1 MSDAITKL
9 KQGQNLS
16 FEESKSLFSGL
27 MEGKHEENQIIEI
40 LEALIKK
47 GETKDE
53 LAGGIFVLRDKATK
67 VSADPNTID
76 TCGTGGD
83 GQNSLNISTA
93 AAIVLASMGVKV
105 AKHGNKA
112 VSSNCGSADVLE
124 ALKININLK
133 PNEAEESIKNFNF
146 AFMFAPNYHSAMKH
160 VGPARRKMGKKTIFN
175 LIGPLSSPAQ
185 VKRQVIGVFDKK
197 WMKPFAEALKENN
210 VVHAYIVHSDDGMDE
225 ISPFAKTNI
234 VELKDGKI
242 NEFTIDPKELGL
254 NSGNKENLKGKN
266 AEYNSEK
273 IIEIY
278 KGTSNEFSQSV
289 ALNAAAGL
297 IVAGMFCI
305 IFGWIDFFFAFI
317 LTFTEVQLLP
327 VKVVALNSSITPW
340 WSLSASALVS
350 VAPLI
355 IVAFIV
361 ERYLSKGNLSGA
373 IK

>member
-1 MSDAITKL
+1 MSDIAAKL

-16 FEESKSLFSGL
+16 FEESKLLFSNL
-27 MEGKHEENQIIEI
+27 MEGKHEESQIIEI

-67 VSADPNTID
+67 VSCDPLTID

-146 AFMFAPNYHSAMKH
+146 AFMFAPNYHSAMKY
-160 VGPARRKMGKKTIFN
+160 VGPARKKMGKKTIFN

-210 VVHAYIVHSDDGMDE
+210 VVHAYIVHSEDGMDE

-234 VELKDGKI
+234 VELKEGKI
-242 NEFTIDPKELGL
+242 NEFSIKPKDLGV
-254 NSGNKENLKGKN
+254 NGGYKENLKGKN
-266 AEYNSEK
+266 AEYNAEK
-273 IIEIY
+273 IIDIY

-297 IVAGMFCI
+297 IVSGKENNFKN
-305 IFGWIDFFFAFI
+305 AFDNATKHLSSGKVFEH
-317 LTFTEVQLLP
+317 LTKLQL
-327 VKVVALNSSITPW
+327 K
-340 WSLSASALVS
+340 
-350 VAPLI
+350 
-355 IVAFIV
+355 
-361 ERYLSKGNLSGA
+361 
-373 IK
+373 

>member
-1 MSDAITKL
+1 MSEITTKL

-16 FEESKSLFSGL
+16 FDESKSLFSDL
-27 MEGKHEENQIIEI
+27 MEGKCEEGQIIEI

-53 LAGGIFVLRDKATK
+53 LAGGIFVLREKANK
-67 VSADPNTID
+67 VKADPETID

-133 PNEAEESIKNFNF
+133 PDEVEENIKKFNF
-146 AFMFAPNYHSAMKH
+146 AFMFAPNYHAAMKY

-185 VKRQVIGVFDKK
+185 VKRQVIGVFNKK
-197 WMKPFAEALKENN
+197 WMKPFAEALKENG
-210 VVHAYIVHSDDGMDE
+210 VIHAYIVHSDDGMDE
-225 ISPFAKTNI
+225 ISPFAKTNV
-234 VELKDGKI
+234 VELKDGNIKQ
-242 NEFTIDPKELGL
+242 FVIDPKDLEL
-254 NSGNKENLKGKN
+254 NFTNKENLKGKN

-273 IIEIY
+273 IIEIL
-278 KGTSNEFSQSV
+278 KGKKNEFSESV
-289 ALNAAAGL
+289 ALNVAAGL
-297 IVAGMFCI
+297 IVSGKEN
-305 IFGWIDFFFAFI
+305 DFKLAFD
-317 LTFTEVQLLP
+317 
-327 VKVVALNSSITPW
+327 K
-340 WSLSASALVS
+340 
-350 VAPLI
+350 
-355 IVAFIV
+355 
-361 ERYLSKGNLSGA
+361 A
-373 IK
+373 IKHLDSGNVFQHLAKIQSNK

>member
-1 MSDAITKL
+1 MPEITTKL

-16 FEESKSLFSGL
+16 FDESKSLFSDL
-27 MEGKHEENQIIEI
+27 MEGKHEESQIIEI
-40 LEALIKK
+40 LEALLKK

-67 VSADPNTID
+67 VSCDPSTID

-112 VSSNCGSADVLE
+112 VSSNCGSADVLG

-133 PNEAEESIKNFNF
+133 PGEAEKSIKNLNF

-160 VGPARRKMGKKTIFN
+160 VGPARKKMGKKTIFN

-225 ISPFAKTNI
+225 ISPFAKTNV

-242 NEFTIDPKELGL
+242 NEFTIQPKDLGI
-254 NSGNKENLKGKN
+254 SEGDRDNLKGKN
-266 AEYNSEK
+266 AQYNAEK
-273 IIEIY
+273 IIDIY

-297 IVAGMFCI
+297 IVSGKEN
-305 IFGWIDFFFAFI
+305 DFKNAFD
-317 LTFTEVQLLP
+317 
-327 VKVVALNSSITPW
+327 KVTKHLNSGKVFEHLTKLQS
-340 WSLSASALVS
+340 
-350 VAPLI
+350 
-355 IVAFIV
+355 
-361 ERYLSKGNLSGA
+361 N
-373 IK
+373 

>member
-1 MSDAITKL
+1 MSNIIDNL
-9 KQGQNLS
+9 KKGQNLS
-16 FEESKSLFSGL
+16 FQESKTLFYEL
-27 MEGKHEENQIIEI
+27 MEGKHDEKSIIEI
-40 LEALIKK
+40 LESLLKK

-53 LAGGIFVLRDKATK
+53 LAGGIFVLREKASK
-67 VSADPNTID
+67 VNTDQNTID

-133 PNEAEESIKNFNF
+133 SNEAEESIKKFNF

-160 VGPARRKMGKKTIFN
+160 VGSARKKMGKKTIFN

-197 WMKPFAEALKENN
+197 WMKPFAEALKENG
-210 VVHAYIVHSDDGMDE
+210 VIHAFIVHSDDGMDE
-225 ISPFAKTNI
+225 ISPFAKTNV
-234 VELKDGKI
+234 VELKNGTIK
-242 NEFTIDPKELGL
+242 EFAIDPKTLGIDSL
-254 NSGNKENLKGKN
+254 NKENLKGKN

-278 KGTSNEFSQSV
+278 KGKNNEFSQSV
-289 ALNAAAGL
+289 ALNVAAGL
-297 IVAGMFCI
+297 IVSGKETDYKIAYGK
-305 IFGWIDFFFAFI
+305 A
-317 LTFTEVQLLP
+317 L
-327 VKVVALNSSITPW
+327 KHLNSGKVFEHLAKIQS
-340 WSLSASALVS
+340 
-350 VAPLI
+350 
-355 IVAFIV
+355 
-361 ERYLSKGNLSGA
+361 N
-373 IK
+373 

>member
-1 MSDAITKL
+1 MSNVVTKL

-16 FEESKSLFSGL
+16 FEESKFLFSGL

-67 VSADPNTID
+67 VSSDPNTID

-93 AAIVLASMGVKV
+93 AAIVLASMGIKV

-133 PNEAEESIKNFNF
+133 PNEAEESIKNLNF
-146 AFMFAPNYHSAMKH
+146 AFMFAPNYHSAMKY
-160 VGPARRKMGKKTIFN
+160 VGPARKKMGKKTIFN
-175 LIGPLSSPAQ
+175 LIGPLSSPAK

-197 WMKPFAEALKENN
+197 WMTPFAEALKENN

-225 ISPFAKTNI
+225 ISPFAKTNV
-234 VELKDGKI
+234 VELKDGEI
-242 NEFTIDPKELGL
+242 NEFIINPKDLGV
-254 NSGNKENLKGKN
+254 GNGDKEKLKGKN
-266 AEYNSEK
+266 AVYNAEK
-273 IIEIY
+273 IIDIL
-278 KGTSNEFSQSV
+278 KGVSNEFSQSV
-289 ALNAAAGL
+289 ALNTAAGL
-297 IVAGMFCI
+297 IVSGKEN
-305 IFGWIDFFFAFI
+305 DFKNAFDKA
-317 LTFTEVQLLP
+317 T
-327 VKVVALNSSITPW
+327 KHLNTGK
-340 WSLSASALVS
+340 
-350 VAPLI
+350 
-355 IVAFIV
+355 AF
-361 ERYLSKGNLSGA
+361 EHFRKLQSK
-373 IK
+373 